1 MILDEVEV
9 LERLESPANLL
20 NRLRRIS
27 EPVQPVSI
35 PPSADNVIE
44 DLEEKLKYGSVKSKA
59 TAIMNAAMDELRI
72 RIPEVSKPEKLAS
85 IAAEM
90 SKVVNATQIRNEND
104 VKIGQIIVY
113 APQVITED
121 RFEVIRLNEI

>member
-27 EPVQPVSI
+27 EPVQSVSI

-104 VKIGQIIVY
+104 VKIGQIVVY

>member
-104 VKIGQIIVY
+104 VKIGQIVVY